1 MSTTHASA
9 QDALHKVFGF
19 DSFRGLQEQVI
30 SSVVAGRDALAVMPT
45 GSGKSLCY
53 QVPAL
58 VRPGT
63 ALVISPL
70 IALMQNQVTALQQ
83 LGVRAAALN
92 SSLEFRESTRIE
104 EAMRDGKLDL
114 VYVAPERAL
123 GEWFRRLLTQTKIA
137 LVAVDE
143 AHCVS
148 QWGHDFRPEY
158 LQLATLR
165 EQTGDAPFLALTA
178 TADAATRKDIV
189 ERLALK
195 DAAQFVAGFD
205 RPNIRYTVE
214 AKSTPRVQVLNVV
227 RRHGGAAGIVYC
239 ATRNKTEQVAA
250 QLQAENVQ
258 ALPYHAGLDQGLRAR
273 TLDRFLKDD
282 GIVVVATIAFGMGI
296 DKPDVRFVVHA
307 DAPKSLEAYYQE
319 TGRAGRDG
327 LPSEAVMLYGLQ
339 DIVQAR
345 ALIEQGDAPDNQ
357 KRIEKQKLELLVGF
371 CETTRCRRQAL
382 LAYFGDDLPEKCGN
396 CDTCLEPVESWD
408 GTEAAQKLLS
418 AVVRTGQRFGAAHVI
433 DVLVGADTENIQKW
447 GHEQLPTFG
456 VGKDIDRQTW
466 RGVVRQLVA
475 GGLLR
480 VETEQYGA
488 LKLTEA
494 ARPVLKGETSVSLR
508 KDPTKPVRKA
518 RSTQERAPIGSDN
531 EQLFDALRALRRDL
545 AKVQDVPP
553 YVIFHDATLIE
564 MAKVRPRDRVAFAKL
579 PGVGATKV
587 ARYAEPFLAV
597 IAEHAAT

>member
-1 MSTTHASA
+1 VPSDSYASA
-9 QDALHKVFGF
+9 LDALQQVFGF
-19 DSFRGLQEQVI
+19 AAFRGLQQQVI
-30 SSVVAGRDALAVMPT
+30 DRVLAGGDALAVMPT

-58 VRPGT
+58 VRPGV

-92 SSLEFRESTRIE
+92 STLGFGEAARIE
-104 EAMRDGKLDL
+104 DAMREGRLDL
-114 VYVAPERAL
+114 VYIAPERAL
-123 GEWFRRLLTQTKIA
+123 GDWFRRLLTQTKIA

-158 LQLATLR
+158 LQLASLR
-165 EQTGDAPFLALTA
+165 EQAGDAPFLALTA

-189 ERLALK
+189 DRLALHEPSL
-195 DAAQFVAGFD
+195 FLAGFD
-205 RPNIRYTVE
+205 RPNIRYAVT
-214 AKSTPRVQVLNVV
+214 AKTTPRLQVLNAV
-227 RRHGGAAGIVYC
+227 RRHGGASGIVYC

-250 QLQAENVQ
+250 QLQAEGVT
-258 ALPYHAGLDQGLRAR
+258 ALPYHAGLDAQLRAT
-273 TLDRFLKDD
+273 TLDRFLKEE

-327 LPSEAVMLYGLQ
+327 LNSEAVMLYGLQ

-345 ALIEQGDAPDNQ
+345 ALIEQGDAPENQ
-357 KRIEKQKLELLVGF
+357 KRIEKQKLEQLVGF
-371 CETTRCRRQAL
+371 CETTRCRRQSL
-382 LAYFGDDLPEKCGN
+382 LAYFGEDLPEPCGN
-396 CDTCLEPVESWD
+396 CDNCLEPVESWD

-418 AVVRTGQRFGAAHVI
+418 AVVRTGQRFGAAHLI
-433 DVLVGADTENIQKW
+433 DLLVGAETEAIQKW
-447 GHEQLPTFG
+447 GHERLPTFG

-494 ARPVLKGETSVSLR
+494 SRPVLKGEAQVALR
-508 KDPTKPVRKA
+508 RDPTKPVRKA
-518 RSTQERAPIGSDN
+518 RGTQERVPIGADG
-531 EQLFDALRALRRDL
+531 ERLFDVLRALRRDL
-545 AKVQDVPP
+545 AKQQDVPP

-564 MAKVRPRDRVAFAKL
+564 MAKARPRDRLEFAKL

-587 ARYAEPFLAV
+587 ARYAEPFLAA
-597 IAEHAAT
+597 IAQHVD

>member
-1 MSTTHASA
+1 VPTDSYASA
-9 QDALHKVFGF
+9 LDALHQVFGF
-19 DSFRGLQEQVI
+19 ASFRGLQEQVI
-30 SSVVAGRDALAVMPT
+30 DSVVAGRDALAVMPT

-70 IALMQNQVTALQQ
+70 IALMQNQVMALQQ

-92 SSLEFRESTRIE
+92 SMLSFQESARVE
-104 EAMRDGKLDL
+104 DAMREGRLDL

-123 GEWFRRLLTQTKIA
+123 GDWFRRLLTQTKIA

-195 DAAQFVAGFD
+195 EGLQFVAGFD
-205 RPNIRYTVE
+205 RPNIRYAVE
-214 AKSTPRVQVLNVV
+214 PKTTPKLQVLNAV

-239 ATRNKTEQVAA
+239 TTRNKTELVAA
-250 QLQAENVQ
+250 QLQAENVT
-258 ALPYHAGLDQGLRAR
+258 ALPYHAGLDPQLRSR

-339 DIVQAR
+339 DIVQSR
-345 ALIEQGDAPDNQ
+345 ALIEQGDQPDAQ
-357 KRIEKQKLELLVGF
+357 KRIEKQKLEQLVGF
-371 CETTRCRRQAL
+371 CETTRCRRQTL
-382 LAYFGDDLPEKCGN
+382 LAYFGEAMPVPCGN

-433 DVLVGADTENIQKW
+433 DVLVGADTEAIGKW

-494 ARPVLKGETSVSLR
+494 ARPVLKGETSVALR
-508 KDPTKPVRKA
+508 RDPTKPVRKA
-518 RSTQERAPIGSDN
+518 RGTQERAPIGSDS
-531 EQLFDALRALRRDL
+531 EKLFEALRALRRDL
-545 AKVQDVPP
+545 AKTQDVPP

-564 MAKVRPRDRVAFAKL
+564 MAKSRPRDRLAFAQL

-597 IAEHAAT
+597 IAEHVG